1 MPLAKCA
8 GVEFEECDDG
18 GGGGYTLNQG
28 VVLGCCGA
36 EIGFAA
42 EFEFCAV

>member
-8 GVEFEECDDG
+8 SVQFEECDDG

-28 VVLGCCGA
+28 VVLGGRGA
-36 EIGFAA
+36 EIWFTA
-42 EFEFCAV
+42 ELEFCTV